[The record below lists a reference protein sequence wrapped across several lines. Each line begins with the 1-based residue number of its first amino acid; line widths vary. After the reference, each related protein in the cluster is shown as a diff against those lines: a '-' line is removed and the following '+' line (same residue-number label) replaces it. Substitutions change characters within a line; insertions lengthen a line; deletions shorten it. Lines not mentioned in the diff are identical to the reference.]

1 MNFIKKEENIKFDFF
16 PYQPYQAQQKFMEEC
31 YKGLKDKDVKVM
43 LMESPT
49 GTGKTLMM
57 LSAAFK
63 LLEEK
68 KEKGLFRIILI
79 LLKKMTRWVKRLL
92 KRVKEK
98 CFSKPF
104 QSVLKNQV

>member
-57 LSAAFK
+57 LSVAFK

-68 KEKGLFRIILI
+68 CKLYA
-79 LLKKMTRWVKRLL
+79 KKI
-92 KRVKEK
+92 
-98 CFSKPF
+98 
-104 QSVLKNQV
+104 